1 MKFNSKKSICKKNA
15 AVLLIAVVLTI
26 SSGSHNGIT
35 SAFWSPSQNESIRS
49 RCNTRHSVAHL
60 WAING
65 SGGAD
70 SEKLVIEF
78 LTDHN
83 RDALLRPTVDPS
95 RPILVDAFAPWCG
108 PCKLLDKV
116 LKKSQPR
123 YIGKVDFVRWNVNDA
138 ENTALIKSHF
148 IQMGYTLNK
157 LPSLI
162 LYREGEPIA
171 DFRREWCKIEPARGL
186 NQEVTGNG
194 PVMEKREDSKDRVD
208 VDVLAPEV
216 AKEIKVARH
225 LLSPLDFKAR
235 VMTERLRVVQRTDAH
250 IASVETQVENEK
262 TNLDHNEVLTDCTDE
277 TECWERMAETFGW
290 KDRTVVPATDGILLP
305 KRIVS

>member
-171 DFRREWCKIEPARGL
+171 VRPGFANEFQLDDWLEKTLPDVLERTFDENGVKL
-186 NQEVTGNG
+186 NQLEG
-194 PVMEKREDSKDRVD
+194 
-208 VDVLAPEV
+208 
-216 AKEIKVARH
+216 
-225 LLSPLDFKAR
+225 
-235 VMTERLRVVQRTDAH
+235 
-250 IASVETQVENEK
+250 
-262 TNLDHNEVLTDCTDE
+262 
-277 TECWERMAETFGW
+277 
-290 KDRTVVPATDGILLP
+290 
-305 KRIVS
+305 